1 MLRIRRLHLQLG
13 ERDERAVGRLGVV
26 DGRLRVAVG
35 IAPGVGDTGE
45 PEDRLCDIPD
55 GQPDAPRCRPERH
68 DDRSRTA
75 LDLERQ
81 RVGPAA
87 PALPAAASA
96 EDLDD
101 LELGAVDRATDGRTD
116 LASLRA
122 TEADEPVAVAD
133 HDRDRELEPATGIG
147 HPLDHIDVQDLV
159 VEPGEELVDDLGL
172 TEG

>member
-1 MLRIRRLHLQLG
+1 MT
-13 ERDERAVGRLGVV
+13 D
-26 DGRLRVAVG
+26 
-35 IAPGVGDTGE
+35 
-45 PEDRLCDIPD
+45 
-55 GQPDAPRCRPERH
+55 PERPWTWNGREWARPH
-68 DDRSRTA
+68 PHSQLPHPRRISTTSSLARSIAR
-75 LDLERQ
+75 
-81 RVGPAA
+81 
-87 PALPAAASA
+87 
-96 EDLDD
+96 
-101 LELGAVDRATDGRTD
+101 RTD